1 MSIPQDRAIRNL
13 KADLA
18 ATGSLHLAITTT
30 KAAQGIDQALLA
42 QVRSLLLPYFVLW
55 FVVLQRSNTTFF
67 KLVSASSLQQLHFN
81 TLAHGYRHHPLP
93 CDRHMALRYPAQAL
107 LLFDSYCI

>member
-18 ATGSLHLAITTT
+18 ATGSLHLAITTI

-42 QVRSLLLPYFVLW
+42 QVRSLILPYFLLW
-55 FVVLQRSNTTFF
+55 SVVLQRSNTTFF
-67 KLVSASSLQQLHFN
+67 QLVSTSSLQLHFK
-81 TLAHGYRHHPLP
+81 TLAHDYRHHALP
-93 CDRHMALRYPAQAL
+93 CDRRMTLRRPTQAL
-107 LLFDSYCI
+107 LLFDSYCS